1 MASNTLGFAIIVI
14 VILIASV
21 PLAQS
26 IGLSVQSITSSQS
39 EQVDRQTTIL
49 NQDLS
54 IDVVN
59 NTNSADV
66 TINNTGSEEIN
77 AQRLTLL
84 FDNTVLSIDDDGLN
98 AEISG
103 DSYPDNRTFIPTGES
118 LNVTFTEQPEDRV
131 RVVTGS
137 GVRSQTGDF
146 SG

>member
-1 MASNTLGFAIIVI
+1 MASNTLGFAVIVI

-26 IGLSVQSITSSQS
+26 IGFSVHSITSSQS
-39 EQVDRQTTIL
+39 EQIDRQTRIL
-49 NQDLS
+49 NQDIS

-59 NTNSADV
+59 NTNTADV
-66 TINNTGSEEIN
+66 TIKNIGSEEID

-84 FDNTVLSIDDDGLN
+84 FDNNFISIEDDGMN

-103 DSYPDNRTFIPTGES
+103 DSYPDNRTFIPTGKS
-118 LNVTFTEQPEDRV
+118 LNATFAEQPEQRV
-131 RVVTGS
+131 RVVTGI
-137 GVRSQTGDF
+137 GVRNQTGDF